1 MKNGLTVKT
10 LLIELGL
17 ASGATKFKS
26 ISDTDVFLSIC
37 YCLNVFY
44 SNVKTEMINKYY
56 WSTTRLFKIDIKR
69 VFVIL
74 SK

>member
-1 MKNGLTVKT
+1 MDLN
-10 LLIELGL
+10 E
-17 ASGATKFKS
+17 ASGGGEFKS